1 MLPETFLLHCPLCWH
16 ITVHNIFL
24 QYFFISVILAVIS
37 PLSFL
42 ILFGSTLLGEPGQRF
57 VYFTFPFKK
66 TALGFID
73 FFFYLFN
80 LYFIYLLSDL
90 SYCLPSADFRFCL
103 LISIDKEKAP
113 DKISHPF
120 MININTL
127 AKVGIEGTYL
137 KIIGAISDKPTANI
151 TLNSEKLKAFP
162 LNSVTRKGCPFL
174 PFLFNIVLEVLTTAI
189 RPEIKG
195 IQIGREEVKL
205 SLYEDDM
212 ILYQKLL
219 ELINEFSK
227 VSGYE
232 INIQKSVAFLYTNN
246 EISESIKTTPFKIT
260 QIPQNKPNQGG
271 ERLIHRELNI
281 DKGHQR

>member
-1 MLPETFLLHCPLCWH
+1 M
-16 ITVHNIFL
+16 
-24 QYFFISVILAVIS
+24 ILAVIS

-42 ILFGSTLLGEPGQRF
+42 ILFGSTLLGDPGQRF

-73 FFFYLFN
+73 FFSIFLIFI
-80 LYFIYLLSDL
+80 LFIYSLIFLIAFLLL
-90 SYCLPSADFRFCL
+90 TFCL
-103 LISIDKEKAP
+103 FISIDKEKAS

-127 AKVGIEGTYL
+127 AKVGIKGTYL
-137 KIIGAISDKPTANI
+137 KIIGAMSDKPTANI

-174 PFLFNIVLEVLTTAI
+174 PFLFNIVLEVLATAI
-189 RPEIKG
+189 RQEIKG

-219 ELINEFSK
+219 ELISEFSK
-227 VSGYE
+227 ISGYK

-260 QIPQNKPNQGG
+260 QILRINLTKEVKDLYTENQ
-271 ERLIHRELNI
+271 RLIKDIKDDSRKQKDI
-281 DKGHQR
+281 PCSWIGII